1 MTITLSL
8 TLIQCFSLF
17 AYPII
22 IHWNILLAVKE
33 ETAFGWTA
41 RTSSSLTIQNRQE
54 ICHRRNYLTQ
64 VCAVSENENIS
75 IDSAIKE
82 SIRWCDNFVVPLKL
96 CPWAGASMDSFHSQT
111 LLSSKDD
118 VSQSRSCNHR
128 PSVVFKDLSICSGM
142 GYYEAQE
149 TLAQLVKDEALSML
163 TAEKDAD
170 VGYNPDKAITFLI
183 VVPMKDESMMGN
195 DDDWIY
201 NDFNAFHE
209 SVVYIEEDYLSSF
222 EMEKSEEDEGGGE
235 EDEMTVLADLVA
247 VAGFHPDWEYS
258 ELTDTESDE
267 HIDVR
272 AISFEKKSPFPT
284 VTIVHWSA
292 IDKGSQKFIDDQ
304 SLDITQKIAEYNAQV
319 LNSLGTEELQKM
331 YSKNVKL

>member
-1 MTITLSL
+1 MTL
-8 TLIQCFSLF
+8 TPSRNLIQCVSLF
-17 AYPII
+17 AHSII

-33 ETAFGWTA
+33 ETAFGWT
-41 RTSSSLTIQNRQE
+41 SSSLTIQNRQD
-54 ICHRRNYLTQ
+54 ICHRRNSFTQ
-64 VCAVSENENIS
+64 ICAVSEYENIS

-111 LLSSKDD
+111 SQDD
-118 VSQSRSCNHR
+118 VSQSRSCHHHR
-128 PSVVFKDLSICSGM
+128 PSVVFKDLPIPSGM

-149 TLAQLVKDEALSML
+149 RLAQLVKDEALSML

-170 VGYNPDKAITFLI
+170 VGYNPDKAITFII

-195 DDDWIY
+195 DGDWIY

-209 SVVYIEEDYLSSF
+209 SVVYIEEDYLSAF
-222 EMEKSEEDEGGGE
+222 EMESSEEDEGGGE
-235 EDEMTVLADLVA
+235 EDETMVLADLVA

-258 ELTDTESDE
+258 EFTDTVSDE
-267 HIDVR
+267 HFDVT

-304 SLDITQKIAEYNAQV
+304 SLDITQKISEYNAQI
-319 LNSLGTEELQKM
+319 LNSLGTEKLQMM
-331 YSKNVKL
+331 YSKNVKLL